1 MIYISRYILADS
13 VQGNKWVYKYM
24 HSQVQTGTGEMVL
37 FYRGDLWNGKI
48 LQLDFSQLY
57 SFAINTK
64 ITVKAVMGTE

>member
-1 MIYISRYILADS
+1 
-13 VQGNKWVYKYM
+13 
-24 HSQVQTGTGEMVL
+24 VQTGTGEMVL
-37 FYRGDLWNGKI
+37 FYGGDLWNGKI